1 MAAASSLTSVA
12 MRATTTPQISRS
24 TLSRRQLLVGSALA
38 VGCGGA
44 RSNVGAGA
52 RDFGNFRSIYGDAA
66 QRAAFRNFLVNVFHL
81 YPEQELD
88 ALIAEVSRSGAP
100 DGEVYAA
107 IEQRLPEVT
116 PMLGAVRYS
125 LPALAKQKHEMAS
138 QTQQLLADVGTVE
151 GYLEI
156 GSHGRYLDEL
166 QARVNVRGPIY
177 TTAPIAP
184 TYGIIDI
191 VDRGQLSY
199 AGQVVPWNDYAGFSD
214 SGIDPGSLD
223 LVTIYIGI
231 HHATEEARAP
241 YLQSLRS
248 LLSSKGRV
256 VIRDHDVTNDQ
267 MRHLVGL
274 AHDVFN
280 VGTHETWATNEAE
293 RRNFYSLDYLVSIFE
308 AQGFQA
314 LPARLRQDGD
324 PTSNTL
330 LCFQK
335 A

>member
-1 MAAASSLTSVA
+1 LLLASAAF
-12 MRATTTPQISRS
+12 
-24 TLSRRQLLVGSALA
+24 A

-44 RSNVGAGA
+44 RSNVLPGA
-52 RDFGNFRSIYGDAA
+52 RDFGNFRAVYADAA

-81 YPEQELD
+81 YPEHELD
-88 ALIAEVSRSGAP
+88 ALIASVADSAAS

-107 IEQRLPEVT
+107 IEQRLPDIT
-116 PMLGAVRYS
+116 PVLGAVRYS
-125 LPALAKQKHEMAS
+125 LPTLAKQKQEMAN
-138 QTQQLLADVGTVE
+138 QTQALLADVSTVE

-166 QARVNVRGPIY
+166 QERVNVRGPIY

-184 TYGIIDI
+184 TYGIVDV

-199 AGQVVPWNDYAGFSD
+199 AGEVVPWNDYAGFDAS
-214 SGIDPGSLD
+214 SVEPGSLD
-223 LVTIYIGI
+223 LITIYIGI

-248 LLSSKGRV
+248 LLSERGRI
-256 VIRDHDVTNDQ
+256 VIRDHDVTNDR

-280 VGTHETWATNEAE
+280 VGTHETWATNETE
-293 RRNFYSLDYLVSIFE
+293 RRNFYSLDYLISLFE
-308 AQGFQA
+308 TQGFKA
-314 LPARLRQDGD
+314 SPARLRQDGD
-324 PTSNTL
+324 PTLNTL

-335 A
+335 V